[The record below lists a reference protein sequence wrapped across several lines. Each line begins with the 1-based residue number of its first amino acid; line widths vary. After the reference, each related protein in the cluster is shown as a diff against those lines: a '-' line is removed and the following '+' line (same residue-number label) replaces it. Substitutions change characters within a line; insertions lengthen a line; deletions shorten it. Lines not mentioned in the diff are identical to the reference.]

1 MALQYHFPTKERSIE
16 AMLDHCIGRYLTR
29 LPAFVMTQAMIRES
43 SYRDDVVLAA
53 AKSGINRP
61 TYSRL

>member
-1 MALQYHFPTKERSIE
+1 
-16 AMLDHCIGRYLTR
+16 MLDHCIGRYLTR